1 MDMDVLVQIIYATI
15 FLFQLLTIHL
25 DESDVFSAWVSAKEL
40 GFTPQ
45 SESVDTKCKPPTTAT
60 QHKHSSPCRD
70 CTVKPACQ
78 IWYALGK
85 KFFVQMNR
93 VYNLHIAK
101 NMDKWLNGNKN

>member
-45 SESVDTKCKPPTTAT
+45 SESVDTKCKPPTTGT
-60 QHKHSSPCRD
+60 QHTHSSPCSD
-70 CTVKPACQ
+70 CTVKPVKSDMH
-78 IWYALGK
+78 WERN
-85 KFFVQMNR
+85 FV
-93 VYNLHIAK
+93 LK
-101 NMDKWLNGNKN
+101 